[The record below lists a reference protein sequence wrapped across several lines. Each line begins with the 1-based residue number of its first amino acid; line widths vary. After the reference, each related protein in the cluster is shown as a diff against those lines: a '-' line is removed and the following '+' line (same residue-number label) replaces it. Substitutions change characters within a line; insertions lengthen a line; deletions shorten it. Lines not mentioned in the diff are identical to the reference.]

1 MERFFLIIFWIILF
15 FYAFR
20 LIFRYVFPWLLAR
33 WINKMSNQMGQKQNT
48 RTGPQNEGEVKIRS
62 HGEDAP
68 KVDPDFGEYVDFEDV
83 KDPKQPL

>member
-1 MERFFLIIFWIILF
+1 MDRFFLIIFWIILF
-15 FYAFR
+15 IYISR

-33 WINKMSNQMGQKQNT
+33 WINKMTNNMRQNPSKGSAQQK
-48 RTGPQNEGEVKIRS
+48 EGDVKIRS

-83 KDPKQPL
+83 KDPK